1 MNNTI
6 KCPNCGHQFPMEQA
20 VSEEYRKELRDKMLE
35 FKKSKE
41 EEMAKKEQEFQLQLQ
56 KKETDFNN
64 QLQKEKNLWQQQIE
78 EQLRKRIAGDFENQ
92 LALLQQNNKEQEER
106 LRLAREKEFAF
117 LQKEQFLKTREQ
129 ELELDVQRKIQEERV
144 RMTEEI
150 KKLEDQKNQARETE
164 HQLRIREYE
173 KQLDDQKKLVEEM
186 RRRAEQGSMQLQGEV
201 QELAL
206 EEMLRLQFPF
216 DKIEEVG
223 KGVKGADCVQIIRNG
238 FGVECGKIIFESK
251 RTKDF
256 SKDWIQKLKT
266 DMRSQGA
273 DMAVLVTNVMPKD
286 MEQFGEKEGV
296 WICSFSEVKALVH
309 VLRDSVLKVFGV
321 MKSQENKGEKMQF
334 LYSYL
339 TSHEFSEQWKA
350 IREGF
355 LSMKHSIDKERD
367 AMEKIWKSRE
377 KQLEK
382 VLLNAT
388 HIKGSIEGIAGQDS
402 INLNLL
408 EDGSQDT

>member
-1 MNNTI
+1 
-6 KCPNCGHQFPMEQA
+6 
-20 VSEEYRKELRDKMLE
+20 
-35 FKKSKE
+35 
-41 EEMAKKEQEFQLQLQ
+41 
-56 KKETDFNN
+56 
-64 QLQKEKNLWQQQIE
+64 
-78 EQLRKRIAGDFENQ
+78 
-92 LALLQQNNKEQEER
+92 
-106 LRLAREKEFAF
+106 
-117 LQKEQFLKTREQ
+117 
-129 ELELDVQRKIQEERV
+129 
-144 RMTEEI
+144 
-150 KKLEDQKNQARETE
+150 
-164 HQLRIREYE
+164 
-173 KQLDDQKKLVEEM
+173 
-186 RRRAEQGSMQLQGEV
+186 
-201 QELAL
+201 
-206 EEMLRLQFPF
+206 MLRQHFPF
-216 DKIEEVG
+216 DRIEEVG
-223 KGVKGADCVQIIRNG
+223 KGVKGADCIQVIRNG

-256 SKDWIQKLKT
+256 SKEWIQKLKA

-286 MEQFGEKEGV
+286 LEHFGEKDGV

-309 VLRDSVLKVFGV
+309 VLRDTVLKVYGIS
-321 MKSQENKGEKMQF
+321 KSQENKGEKMQL

-355 LSMKHSIDKERD
+355 LSMKMSIDRERD

-402 INLNLL
+402 IHLNLL
-408 EDGSQDT
+408 DEMSPDT

>member
-1 MNNTI
+1 MSNTI
-6 KCPNCGHQFPMEQA
+6 KCPSCGHQFPMEQA
-20 VSEEYRKELRDKMLE
+20 VSEEYRKELREKMLE
-35 FKKSKE
+35 FKKAKE
-41 EEMAKKEQEFQLQLQ
+41 EEMAKKEQEFQQQLQ
-56 KKETDFNN
+56 KKEFEYNN

-117 LQKEQFLKTREQ
+117 LQREQFLNTREQ
-129 ELELDVQRKIQEERV
+129 EIELDLQRKIQEERV
-144 RMTEEI
+144 RMAEDIRKVEE
-150 KKLEDQKNQARETE
+150 QKNQARETE

-173 KQLDDQKKLVEEM
+173 KQLEDQKKLVEEM
-186 RRRAEQGSMQLQGEV
+186 RRKSEQGSMQLQGEV
-201 QELAL
+201 LELAL
-206 EEMLRLQFPF
+206 EEMLRQQFPF
-216 DKIEEVG
+216 DRIEEVG
-223 KGVKGADCVQIIRNG
+223 KGVKGADCIQVIRNG

-256 SKDWIQKLKT
+256 SREWIQKLKA

-273 DMAVLVTNVMPKD
+273 DMAVLVTTVMPKNMD
-286 MEQFGEKEGV
+286 QFGEMEGV
-296 WICSFSEVKALVH
+296 WICSFAEVKALVH
-309 VLRDSVLKVFGV
+309 VLRDSVLKVFSIA
-321 MKSQENKGEKMQF
+321 KSQENKGDKMQF

-355 LSMKHSIDKERD
+355 LSMKQSIDKERD
-367 AMEKIWKSRE
+367 AMEKIWKARE

-382 VLLNAT
+382 VLLNAA

-402 INLNLL
+402 INFNLL
-408 EDGSQDT
+408 DEGIQDT

>member
-20 VSEEYRKELRDKMLE
+20 VSEEYRKELREKMME

-41 EEMAKKEQEFQLQLQ
+41 EEIAKKELEFQQQLQ
-56 KKETDFNN
+56 KKEFDFNN
-64 QLQKEKNLWQQQIE
+64 QLQLEKSRWQQQIE
-78 EQLRKRIAGDFENQ
+78 DQLRKRIAGDYENE
-92 LALLQQNNKEQEER
+92 LKLLHQNNKEQEDR

-117 LQKEQFLKTREQ
+117 LQKEQLLKTREQ
-129 ELELDVQRKIQEERV
+129 ELEIDLQRKIQEERT

-150 KKLEDQKNQARETE
+150 RKLEEQKNQARETE

-173 KQLDDQKKLVEEM
+173 KQLEDQKKLVEEM
-186 RRRAEQGSMQLQGEV
+186 RRRSEQGSMQLQGEV

-206 EEMLRLQFPF
+206 EEMLRQHFPF

-223 KGVKGADCVQIIRNG
+223 KGVKGADCIQVIRNG

-256 SKDWIQKLKT
+256 SREWIQKLKS

-273 DMAVLVTNVMPKD
+273 DMAVLVTNVMPRD
-286 MEQFGEKEGV
+286 MDQFGEKEGV
-296 WICSFSEVKALVH
+296 WICSFGEVKPLVH
-309 VLRDSVLKVFGV
+309 VLRDTVLKVFSLA
-321 MKSQENKGEKMQF
+321 KSQENKGEKMQF
-334 LYSYL
+334 LYTYL

-355 LSMKHSIDKERD
+355 LSMKQSIDKERD

-402 INLNLL
+402 INFNLL
-408 EDGSQDT
+408 DDGI

>member
-1 MNNTI
+1 
-6 KCPNCGHQFPMEQA
+6 
-20 VSEEYRKELRDKMLE
+20 MLE

-41 EEMAKKEQEFQLQLQ
+41 EEMAKKEQDFLLLLQ

-78 EQLRKRIAGDFENQ
+78 ENLRKRIAGDFENQ
-92 LALLQQNNKEQEER
+92 LSLLQQNNKEQEER
-106 LRLAREKEFAF
+106 LRIAREKEFAF
-117 LQKEQFLKTREQ
+117 LQKEQSLNIKEQ
-129 ELELDVQRKIQEERV
+129 ELELDLQRKLQEERA

-186 RRRAEQGSMQLQGEV
+186 RRKSEQGSMQLQGEV

-206 EEMLRLQFPF
+206 EEMLRQQFPF

-238 FGVECGKIIFESK
+238 FGIECGKIIFESK

-286 MEQFGEKEGV
+286 MEQFGDKEGI

-309 VLRDSVLKVFGV
+309 VLRDSVLKVFSV